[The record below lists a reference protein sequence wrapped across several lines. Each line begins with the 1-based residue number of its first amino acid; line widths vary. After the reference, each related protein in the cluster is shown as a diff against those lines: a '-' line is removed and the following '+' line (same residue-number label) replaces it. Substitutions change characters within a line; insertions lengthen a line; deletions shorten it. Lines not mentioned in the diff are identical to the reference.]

1 MKKII
6 TSAAAIA
13 LSTAAL
19 ADVSISGAGQVNL
32 NIKEDNAGATTNTIT
47 HDFDLKIVGK
57 SGDTSVVL
65 DIENTNA
72 AGDGTAASASL
83 ATRTAAH
90 TSTDTIAV
98 TTTMS
103 QPSDLTFTANEVTAN
118 EMNVK
123 NAYLA
128 TNIAGVDLKMGT
140 WYGSDSLLGNGSQG
154 TNQLEAKTTIS
165 GVGIMFEDNMTD
177 SSLTL
182 SGTFGGVSV
191 SHEMFNADDKT
202 DTQVKGSYNGVSVHY
217 RNIDQDTANK
227 EKTSIEVNAD
237 VAGVTLTYADVDT
250 DAGTTSDAFFGEQK
264 TEADFMD
271 ATGFGIKTSLDGN
284 TVQLRSYEIT
294 NTSNVA
300 SDHTKVIVTRPLA
313 SGATA
318 EVTYHD
324 VDGGNE
330 VFDLELRI
338 AF

>member
-57 SGDTSVVL
+57 SGDTSVTL

-72 AGDGTAASASL
+72 NADGTAASYTAASL
-83 ATRTAAH
+83 ATTTVA
-90 TSTDTIAV
+90 TSGTNIALGSA
-98 TTTMS
+98 T
-103 QPSDLTFTANEVTAN
+103 LTPNTVTAN

-123 NAYLA
+123 NAYLS

-165 GVGIMFEDNMTD
+165 GIGVMFEDNMTD

-264 TEADFMD
+264 TEANFMD

-294 NTSNVA
+294 PVSGAAV
-300 SDHTKVIVTRPLA
+300 DHTKVIVTRPLA

-324 VDGGNE
+324 VDGGDE

>member
-32 NIKEDNAGATTNTIT
+32 NIKEDNAGATTNAIT

-57 SGDTSVVL
+57 SGDTSVTL

-72 AGDGTAASASL
+72 NADGAAASLS
-83 ATRTAAH
+83 
-90 TSTDTIAV
+90 
-98 TTTMS
+98 TTTVDTTGGNKTFALAS
-103 QPSDLTFTANEVTAN
+103 ATLTPNTVTAN

-123 NAYLA
+123 NAYLS

-165 GVGIMFEDNMTD
+165 GIGVMFEDNMTD

-250 DAGTTSDAFFGEQK
+250 DAGTTSDAFFGEIK
-264 TEADFMD
+264 SGSEATFMD
-271 ATGFGIKTSLDGN
+271 ATGFGIKTALDGN

-300 SDHTKVIVTRPLA
+300 TDHTKVIVTRPLA

-324 VDGGNE
+324 VDGGDE

>member
-32 NIKEDNAGATTNTIT
+32 NIKEDNAGATTNTIS

-57 SGDTSVVL
+57 SGDTSVTL

-72 AGDGTAASASL
+72 AGDGTAASL
-83 ATRTAAH
+83 ATTTAEVTGGAAPAIN
-90 TSTDTIAV
+90 SAV
-98 TTTMS
+98 
-103 QPSDLTFTANEVTAN
+103 LTANTPTAN

-123 NAYLA
+123 NAYMQ

-140 WYGSDSLLGNGSQG
+140 WYGSDSLLGNGGQG
-154 TNQLEAKTTIS
+154 KNQLDAKTTIS
-165 GVGIMFEDNMTD
+165 GIGVQFEDNMTD

-202 DTQVKGSYNGVSVHY
+202 DTQVKGSYNGVNVHY
-217 RNIDQDTANK
+217 RNVDQDTANK
-227 EKTSIEVNAD
+227 EKTSVEVNAD
-237 VAGVTLTYADVDT
+237 IAGVTVTYADVDT

-264 TEADFMD
+264 TADDFMD
-271 ATGFGIKTSLDGN
+271 ATGFGIKTALDGN
-284 TVQLRSYEIT
+284 TVQFRSYEIT

-300 SDHTKVIVTRPLA
+300 TDHTKVIVTRPLA

>member
-32 NIKEDNAGATTNTIT
+32 NIKETNTGATTNAIS
-47 HDFDLKIVGK
+47 HNFDLKIVGK
-57 SGDTSVVL
+57 SGDTSVTL

-72 AGDGTAASASL
+72 AVDASGNAVTAAFTGTA
-83 ATRTAAH
+83 RTH
-90 TSTDTIAV
+90 TSYTTGV
-98 TTTMS
+98 TQTVT
-103 QPSDLTFTANEVTAN
+103 PAGTVEVTNGDNAQ
-118 EMNVK
+118 ELNVK
-123 NAYLA
+123 NAYLT

-140 WYGSDSLLGNGSQG
+140 WYGSDSLLGNGTQG
-154 TNQLEAKTTIS
+154 TNQLDAKTTIS
-165 GVGIMFEDNMTD
+165 GIGIQFEDNMTD

-300 SDHTKVIVTRPLA
+300 TDHTKVIVTRPLA

-324 VDGGNE
+324 VDGGDE

>member
-6 TSAAAIA
+6 TSAAAVA

-32 NIKEDNAGATTNTIT
+32 NIKEDNAGATTNTVT

-57 SGDTSVVL
+57 SGDTSVTL
-65 DIENTNA
+65 DIENTTG
-72 AGDGTAASASL
+72 AGDGTAASL
-83 ATRTAAH
+83 ATTTYASSMTA
-90 TSTDTIAV
+90 IATAV
-98 TTTMS
+98 LTPNKVSS
-103 QPSDLTFTANEVTAN
+103 Q

-123 NAYLA
+123 NAYLS
-128 TNIAGVDLKMGT
+128 TNIAGVDVKMGT
-140 WYGSDSLLGNGSQG
+140 WFGSDSLLGNGTQG
-154 TNQLEAKTTIS
+154 TNQIDAKTTIS
-165 GVGIMFEDNMTD
+165 GIGIQFEDNMTD

-191 SHEMFNADDKT
+191 SHEMFNNDDKT

-217 RNIDQDTANK
+217 RNIDQDTANS
-227 EKTSIEVNAD
+227 EKTSLEVNAD
-237 VAGVTLTYADVDT
+237 IAGVTLTYADVDT

-300 SDHTKVIVTRPLA
+300 TDHTKVIVTRPLA

-324 VDGGNE
+324 VDGGDE

>member
-32 NIKEDNAGATTNTIT
+32 NIKEDNTGATTNAIT

-57 SGDTSVVL
+57 SGDTSVTL

-72 AGDGTAASASL
+72 NADGTAASASL
-83 ATRTAAH
+83 AARTVAN
-90 TSTDTIAV
+90 TDQGTL
-98 TTTMS
+98 TLS
-103 QPSDLTFTANEVTAN
+103 QASDLTFTANTVTAN

-123 NAYLA
+123 NAYLS

-165 GVGIMFEDNMTD
+165 GIGVMFEDNMTD

-264 TEADFMD
+264 DSAAFMD
-271 ATGFGIKTSLDGN
+271 ATGYGVKTSLDGN

-300 SDHTKVIVTRPLA
+300 TDHTKVIVTRPLA

-324 VDGGNE
+324 VDGGDE